1 MCGRIS
7 SVAEETP
14 PENMN
19 KEFRYYSITA
29 HQIVLVIWLLIISLF
44 LIFIFSLFI
53 GGIERLYQEWDWMW
67 TGEDNRESG
76 TSGVGF
82 NLGVL
87 PDFLGGMVGILVGFF
102 LEWLIFEKIKNL
114 SKYRTIISC
123 LKLEFDKILGTIKQ
137 HPNSEFREVV
147 LDDIVLSAE
156 NSSVIFNLSSY
167 YIFRSRTGKTMLDK
181 LQNLHGLIDNR
192 NILIA
197 GINEQEQRLER
208 FNVIHNV
215 TDTISEK
222 MQIKDETKNKISK
235 EIADL
240 KESIA
245 SDKRE
250 IECYTKKI
258 EDLIKNHFFIIIEKQ
273 KRKNTKE

>member
-1 MCGRIS
+1 M
-7 SVAEETP
+7 
-14 PENMN
+14 
-19 KEFRYYSITA
+19 
-29 HQIVLVIWLLIISLF
+29 
-44 LIFIFSLFI
+44 
-53 GGIERLYQEWDWMW
+53 
-67 TGEDNRESG
+67 
-76 TSGVGF
+76 GF

-240 KESIA
+240 LVMPKS
-245 SDKRE
+245 KP
-250 IECYTKKI
+250 T
-258 EDLIKNHFFIIIEKQ
+258 
-273 KRKNTKE
+273 